1 MTFTRLQL
9 EAGDGDYVIRLAIKR
24 IGVELL

>member
-9 EAGDGDYVIRLAIKR
+9 EAGDVDYVIRLAIKR